1 MERSGP
7 VSSAMVLA
15 GGALWLWSVMAG
27 VVWAGVPITVQTM
40 SCNGDVGL
48 ASFDADRLFKIQSDD
63 CPDPADPGRKLQQ
76 VLLKS
81 DSTLTRYE
89 VLQVTL
95 AEAAVIMKK
104 VNEIGRAE
112 LESLTRPN
120 VVVERT
126 ETTRIV
132 AEERTSPTR
141 GEGASAL
148 PPTIELIDPPLTST
162 RSATRVLTS
171 PDVERRSIVGRATA
185 EAGIVSL
192 TVNGESR
199 VLDKQGLFRAEVGTR
214 QRVTPV
220 SIVAVDGGGRRSAIE
235 FELVREEPAADEP
248 ASADEV
254 FGRYHALVVAN
265 NQYQHLDDLATPEND
280 ATVIAR
286 ILRERYG
293 FEVTTLY
300 DATRYDLLSGL
311 NDMRRRL
318 TENDNLLIYFAG
330 HGAYDKANNRGHWLP
345 VDAEHDST
353 ANWVSTIDI
362 TDLVNGM
369 SARHVLVVAD
379 SCYSGALSRTAQTD
393 LDPGMTDELRLR
405 WLKAIARTRS
415 RHVLTSG
422 GLAPVPD
429 DGGNGHSI
437 FANALIE
444 VLDRGEGVIESSAV
458 FREVKQRV
466 EDRAEALQVDQTP
479 DYAQLKRTGHEYGE
493 FVLVAR
499 AR

>member
-1 MERSGP
+1 
-7 VSSAMVLA
+7 
-15 GGALWLWSVMAG
+15 
-27 VVWAGVPITVQTM
+27 
-40 SCNGDVGL
+40 
-48 ASFDADRLFKIQSDD
+48 
-63 CPDPADPGRKLQQ
+63 
-76 VLLKS
+76 
-81 DSTLTRYE
+81 
-89 VLQVTL
+89 
-95 AEAAVIMKK
+95 
-104 VNEIGRAE
+104 
-112 LESLTRPN
+112 
-120 VVVERT
+120 
-126 ETTRIV
+126 
-132 AEERTSPTR
+132 
-141 GEGASAL
+141 
-148 PPTIELIDPPLTST
+148 
-162 RSATRVLTS
+162 
-171 PDVERRSIVGRATA
+171 
-185 EAGIVSL
+185 
-192 TVNGESR
+192 
-199 VLDKQGLFRAEVGTR
+199 
-214 QRVTPV
+214 
-220 SIVAVDGGGRRSAIE
+220 
-235 FELVREEPAADEP
+235 
-248 ASADEV
+248 
-254 FGRYHALVVAN
+254 VVAN